1 MLQRFEDCDACVIA
15 WILARTSGV
24 WKVVPTVG
32 GSFIALVGA
41 TRLWT
46 RRAVSTLLI
55 PPGVPAGTAQPA
67 GSPDS
72 CA

>member
-1 MLQRFEDCDACVIA
+1 
-15 WILARTSGV
+15 
-24 WKVVPTVG
+24 VVPTVG